1 MEQYIGGPESLILS
15 CSCYTHDCH
24 VLTYRD
30 FNEVIDDPVRY
41 DDFVLR
47 SPWLKVLPTEFL
59 QDWSDTAGLA
69 VVIIHTAGLA
79 VVIVQIPI
87 LQCWILLQGLSAVE
101 AITMKKKSG
110 LHSEARTTV
119 NH

>member
-47 SPWLKVLPTEFL
+47 SP
-59 QDWSDTAGLA
+59 
-69 VVIIHTAGLA
+69 
-79 VVIVQIPI
+79 
-87 LQCWILLQGLSAVE
+87 
-101 AITMKKKSG
+101 
-110 LHSEARTTV
+110 
-119 NH
+119 